1 MSFRDN
7 GEILSVHTQ
16 IVILGYPHSC
26 SVYTISLFKGISL
39 RNRTIDKVSQGECDG
54 VFSVLSQFVSFRN
67 ILTETFKILLHITA
81 YVKWKKKKPLCCVS
95 DDGRASG
102 GLKRPLT
109 RACHIARTTQ
119 SSHNLFIN
127 LGWRARC
134 ECFRNHKKITQHCV

>member
-54 VFSVLSQFVSFRN
+54 VFSVLSQFVLFRI

-81 YVKWKKKKPLCCVS
+81 YVKWKKKKPPLCSFS
-95 DDGRASG
+95 DDGPLQGVWNVRLPVRAT
-102 GLKRPLT
+102 LHAL
-109 RACHIARTTQ
+109 
-119 SSHNLFIN
+119 HNLATIYSLI
-127 LGWRARC
+127 LGEGLGVNAF
-134 ECFRNHKKITQHCV
+134 ETTKI